1 MQQFFPFLGGWTWWV
16 IAGLLLLAEL
26 TVPGIFFMWLALAA
40 AVIGLIDIF
49 ADLAWQIEIAAF
61 AVLSVLFVLIVRP
74 RLHLSPGGVTN
85 LNQRMYDYIGRAYV
99 LDEAI
104 VHGHGK
110 VRIDDT
116 VWMVTGADRGKG
128 EWVKVTS
135 VEGTR
140 LIVEPAGG
148 SST

>member
-1 MQQFFPFLGGWTWWV
+1 M
-16 IAGLLLLAEL
+16 
-26 TVPGIFFMWLALAA
+26 
-40 AVIGLIDIF
+40 
-49 ADLAWQIEIAAF
+49 
-61 AVLSVLFVLIVRP
+61 
-74 RLHLSPGGVTN
+74 
-85 LNQRMYDYIGRAYV
+85 

-116 VWMVTGADRGKG
+116 LWMVTGADRGKG